1 MALPLFGN
9 ATTRP
14 TNNLMEFRAGKM
26 SLKGTTVTPDKR
38 KGQVYIYKSDDGLT
52 HFCWKD
58 RSNGEVI
65 DDLIIFP
72 DDVDFT
78 RVAQCTTGRVYVL
91 KFRSSNRKFFF
102 WVQEPKE
109 DKDEDNCKKVNEIL
123 NGTAPATP
131 ATPAAAPATQA
142 IGQDMINNL
151 GSLDQSQLMEIFGGA
166 QRGGAPAAGGTP
178 LSARTAP
185 ATTGGDN
192 SQISVAALQNI
203 LDGIPAEGGSGGVRV
218 TPANVLNKE
227 AINSLLENPD
237 TVKQLQEHLPDSLKN
252 DPEQLRATLNSPQ
265 FQQALQLF
273 SSAFNSGQLAPLMT
287 HFGFTD
293 SAGNAA
299 AGGDFESFVKA
310 LQAAAEKQKK
320 AGDDDDMA
328 LD

>member
-14 TNNLMEFRAGKM
+14 TNNLVEFRAGKM

-123 NGTAPATP
+123 NGTAPTTP

-178 LSARTAP
+178 LSSRTAP